1 MLVYDSI
8 VRSGSPLKQNYSDFY
23 KGWSDITGS
32 QVPLYSEIQAYQM
45 SKLIEFSEKTRLHS
59 AQSYNVNKFLQNSSN
74 NLNEGLQ
81 HDIIHNK
88 IIEIES
94 NLRDQFF
101 MGKWSGEE
109 KELTQDKTL
118 LSNVHKNLQELY
130 NLLIQI
136 SGKDQLIS
144 GTYINKLSD
153 YINKA
158 DGPSIYDIMK
168 NYWNLQGEILEA
180 EGVEW
185 FNKRVPSNLQV
196 RAYNV
201 GKLNIKGQGQM
212 ISDILILNMSQVDL
226 YKDVQIEF
234 TLDGNPQSLPLIEFL
249 NKLET
254 YTGTKQLVVD
264 DNNIGKLIS
273 NAVMGIQAKSG
284 INQLPWNVSSAN
296 TWVSIGDFENIQ
308 EKIVLDRIFQLR
320 NTWDEFDQHIKTVD
334 SAYNALADYGLATV
348 LNKILHLGQ
357 NENSYLLTPSGF
369 MTYEDR
375 MAELFKKKGG
385 KYYFHLNH
393 VKMNDNLYD
402 SKQVVMP
409 T

>member
-8 VRSGSPLKQNYSDFY
+8 VRSGSPLRQNYSDFY
-23 KGWSDITGS
+23 KGWSDIAGS
-32 QVPLYSEIQAYQM
+32 QVPSYSEIQAYQM

-59 AQSYNVNKFLQNSSN
+59 VQSYNVNKFLQNSSN

-88 IIEIES
+88 IIKIEN
-94 NLRDQFF
+94 NLRNQFF

-109 KELTQDKTL
+109 KELTKDKTL
-118 LSNVHKNLQELY
+118 LSSVHRNLQELY

-136 SGKDQLIS
+136 SGEDQLIP

-153 YINKA
+153 YINKI
-158 DGPSIYDIMK
+158 DGSSIYDIMK

-180 EGVEW
+180 EGTEW

-212 ISDILILNMSQVDL
+212 ISDILILDMSQIDL
-226 YKDVQIEF
+226 YKDIQIDF
-234 TLDGNPQSLPLIEFL
+234 TLDGKPYSLPLIEFL

-264 DNNIGKLIS
+264 DNNIGKLMS

-284 INQLPWNVSSAN
+284 KNQLPWNTGSTN
-296 TWVSIGDFENIQ
+296 TWVSIKDFENIQ

-375 MAELFKKKGG
+375 MAELFKNKGG
-385 KYYFHLNH
+385 KYYFHLNN
-393 VKMNDNLYD
+393 VKMDHNLYNP
-402 SKQVVMP
+402 KQVIMP